1 MKENRNLAQPERYDS
16 NLGRVSVTQAEWQVL
31 QYWDHLFVDI
41 LHYLSP
47 ECFWMFSD
55 YVNQSLDQTFKK
67 EKIKAKVGKA

>member
-1 MKENRNLAQPERYDS
+1 M
-16 NLGRVSVTQAEWQVL
+16 VL
-31 QYWDHLFVDI
+31 RSFVDI

-55 YVNQSLDQTFKK
+55 YVNQSLDQNFKK